1 MLFGLLISSPR
12 NVWVCGSK
20 VLGHFNTVIIIIIE
34 IKQHSSLGRRAPW
47 TFFFFFCWRDP
58 NSFWFL
64 VYKFCVLLFCQL
76 VGCFALL
83 FFSRKWGFWFF
94 IFILRHF
101 VCYFWAQKVCC
112 PAFTFI
118 SGFWPIYRS
127 TNAAVTTC
135 VGDSLRPW
143 HSWPTFWRQ
152 FSVGCR
158 RLRLPVIIYGL
169 HICLDFVLLLQLAAG
184 IMKLANCGTADMG
197 KGR

>member
-20 VLGHFNTVIIIIIE
+20 GLGHFNTVIIIIIE
-34 IKQHSSLGRRAPW
+34 IKQHSS
-47 TFFFFFCWRDP
+47 
-58 NSFWFL
+58 
-64 VYKFCVLLFCQL
+64 
-76 VGCFALL
+76 
-83 FFSRKWGFWFF
+83 
-94 IFILRHF
+94 
-101 VCYFWAQKVCC
+101 
-112 PAFTFI
+112 
-118 SGFWPIYRS
+118 
-127 TNAAVTTC
+127 
-135 VGDSLRPW
+135 
-143 HSWPTFWRQ
+143 FWRQ